1 MQVLLIRH
9 AQSVGNQEKRMQGHG
24 DFALSARGRDQCQ
37 RLGRRLQREAWYPT
51 RIYSSPL
58 RRAWE
63 TTTEVIQACQ
73 QNDAPPAHRP
83 LPAHLPAAQPTIP
96 SPTDS
101 AIAPPPETWP
111 TPIADPDLCEFQNG
125 IFQGLTWVE
134 AKAQYPELCHQLE
147 STPDWLPIPEAE
159 TPLDARV
166 RSRRFWD
173 RLFAE
178 TDNGDRVWVISH
190 SWILQHLIA
199 ELLGCDRTWRI
210 HSTNTGLFE
219 FHLDRDRWEPALIPI
234 HGQIPPN
241 RYNTELWKI
250 RRFDDAQ
257 HLHTDP

>member
-24 DFALSARGRDQCQ
+24 DFSLSARGRDQCQ
-37 RLGRRLQREAWYPT
+37 RLGQRLRREAWYPT
-51 RIYSSPL
+51 QIYSSPL

-63 TTTEVIQACQ
+63 TTAEVIRACQ
-73 QNDAPPAHRP
+73 REDEHPGDRPTAH
-83 LPAHLPAAQPTIP
+83 PTIP

-101 AIAPPPETWP
+101 AIAPPPDTWP
-111 TPIADPDLCEFQNG
+111 TPIADADLCEFQNG
-125 IFQGLTWVE
+125 IFQGLTWAE
-134 AKAQYPELCHQLE
+134 AKAQYPELCAQLE

-219 FHLDRDRWEPALIPI
+219 FHVDRDRWEPALTSIN
-234 HGQIPPN
+234 GQISPN